1 MKTIF
6 LPLLLFI
13 SAAVLKAQPEPGFN
27 KELLMS
33 EKIAFFTKK
42 IQFTPDEAKLFWP
55 VYDEYAAKREA
66 LMLERRSI
74 MQTCQNGIDQMDE
87 AEIKAKSSRFIEI
100 DQKELQL
107 KESYLIEFKK
117 ILSPAKLLKFQLAEE
132 HFRVHLLRQLK
143 GHGKGRGP
151 RPDNQET
158 E

>member
-6 LPLLLFI
+6 LNLILLI
-13 SAAVLKAQPEPGFN
+13 SIAILKAQPDPGFN

-33 EKIAFFTKK
+33 EKIAYFTKMV
-42 IQFTPDEAKLFWP
+42 QFTPDEAKLFWP
-55 VYDEYAAKREA
+55 LYDEYAAKREA
-66 LMLERRSI
+66 LMLERRAI
-74 MQTCQNGIDQMDE
+74 MQTCKKGIDQMDE
-87 AEIKAKSSRFIEI
+87 AEVKAKSSRFIEI

-107 KESYLIEFKK
+107 KENYLIEFKK
-117 ILSPAKLLKFQLAEE
+117 ILSPVKLLKFQLAEE